1 MAFIKENQLNNEE
14 IELSESEEVVK
25 PDMKD
30 VKSKNTSQDTYNEL
44 ETMINN
50 IDTNYTAFIEKEKAY
65 EKERKEYNMTV
76 KKEHKELLVI
86 FKKFTKNYQ
95 NDMLKLNKPRKTN
108 NCGKGG
114 FNKLVPVPPKL
125 IKYLELEDGAMLTR
139 PAITRVLN
147 DKFKLDNFRNG
158 KDIKITSRKAAKIL
172 GCKYNITISFSNF
185 QGFIK
190 KFYDEVKDNIN
201 EDVTEYAS
209 DDSSDEEAEPD
220 DEAPCEEVAPVD
232 DETHLSSSKKSTSK
246 KSSSK
251 KSTSKK
257 SSSKKSSS
265 KKSTSE
271 S

>member
-25 PDMKD
+25 PD

-50 IDTNYTAFIEKEKAY
+50 IDINYSAFIEKEKAY

-76 KKEHKELLVI
+76 KKDHKELLVI

-209 DDSSDEEAEPD
+209 DDSSEDDVAPD
-220 DEAPCEEVAPVD
+220 EEVAPDDEVAPVE
-232 DETHLSSSKKSTSK
+232 DETHLSTSKKPTSKKPTNKKSTSK
-246 KSSSK
+246 KPTNK

-257 SSSKKSSS
+257 LS
-265 KKSTSE
+265 SE